1 MEIFVVQEN
10 SLGEDILLSPS
21 INVSSLDKS
30 IKIPMGNV
38 LKAYQS
44 GKLDIY
50 DKFKLKTGGNLYNY
64 SQLSIKNNPRLDIMY
79 TK

>member
-1 MEIFVVQEN
+1 MKKRCQW
-10 SLGEDILLSPS
+10 
-21 INVSSLDKS
+21 VSSAQIDMDYHDNEWG
-30 IKIPMGNV
+30 IP
-38 LKAYQS
+38 
-44 GKLDIY
+44 IY